1 MKPFPI
7 FQFLVQFHVMVHIV
21 TEGSRCRSLLSNSDV
36 ILMWNQSRNILMKM
50 TSLDNKCNMFKCSS
64 MASLMSSRLSP
75 CLPPPVQPISRWI
88 FDEVIYEFNLVSA
101 RSRCSSLVLD
111 KCDNDLS
118 CGSISPIPPSCRTP
132 ASINKDIKIFVTDM
146 MNNNNDEVFAN
157 LNNDDQS
164 SVIPVTESETMLA
177 PRTVSAS
184 CLSRSSLTTSLLNT
198 SLKKSHL
205 LVLTWAT
212 VSTAALGDHMTDA
225 QCRVTLL
232 ILGTCVGLALALT
245 SLDVG
250 ISVASLGVA
259 IILFVIFLSYRV
271 LKTKSRRS
279 GTAL

>member
-1 MKPFPI
+1 
-7 FQFLVQFHVMVHIV
+7 
-21 TEGSRCRSLLSNSDV
+21 
-36 ILMWNQSRNILMKM
+36 MKM

-75 CLPPPVQPISRWI
+75 CLPPPVQPIS
-88 FDEVIYEFNLVSA
+88 

-157 LNNDDQS
+157 LNNDQS

-212 VSTAALGDHMTDA
+212 VSTAALG
-225 QCRVTLL
+225 
-232 ILGTCVGLALALT
+232 TCVGLALALT

-259 IILFVIFLSYRV
+259 IILFIIFLSYRV

-279 GTAL
+279 GYRRLGGVDCSCSPSMPNIFYQCQHELLVNNRRGSAGSEDLTNSRRQRRERVRGRGL